1 MTKKTSILFLSVN
14 STTLCRWLSSCLD
27 WVIHIPC
34 RWLCRHALIGSSA
47 YHLAGYVVMPLP
59 GSSTY
64 HNGGYAVMPLSG
76 HPHTMSS
83 VMSSCLCLV
92 IHIPCRWLCR
102 HALVH
107 PHTTSLVVVITVLIA
122 FFSSLLAL
130 VALQTRVSGARG
142 LVSRNE
148 FFFGTRDQA
157 HAPPKTTH
165 HYLPSAWLL
174 LICVENFVLS
184 IVPCRTYS
192 GVSQYLFSAVIR
204 SCRYDPISCSH
215 LIELFLAA
223 RLLHNPI
230 SYFP

>member
-107 PHTTSLVVVITVLIA
+107 PHTMSPVVVMLWFIHALMASPHNFSLLSSHHYSLFSLCKRGSPGHAGWCRGIFSLVHGTEPVHRRRPPVILILIA
-122 FFSSLLAL
+122 FTCAQLHSRYLNNSLPRA
-130 VALQTRVSGARG
+130 
-142 LVSRNE
+142 
-148 FFFGTRDQA
+148 
-157 HAPPKTTH
+157 
-165 HYLPSAWLL
+165 
-174 LICVENFVLS
+174 
-184 IVPCRTYS
+184 
-192 GVSQYLFSAVIR
+192 
-204 SCRYDPISCSH
+204 
-215 LIELFLAA
+215 
-223 RLLHNPI
+223 
-230 SYFP
+230 